1 MEWPWK
7 NRGNTLKCCGNTF
20 KNMERCKKKRG
31 RRSHQKLYFL
41 LCWIWNHEQNNIIQM
56 CNFLMRDWQCS
67 KPSVVEVCIDYLV
80 GGIPTPLKNMSS
92 SLGII
97 LPNWM
102 ENKIHV
108 PNHQPDY
115 IPPGLL
121 LGVLLELIETIIEGW
136 SDRWDIWG
144 LHRCKAFGGPFVQ
157 RPPFVRPLE
166 PWGIWW
172 FKNIYIYN
180 MDLVYIYIYTY
191 NYYISII
198 SLWIQVPS

>member
-1 MEWPWK
+1 MSHGMAVEEPWEYVEMPWK
-7 NRGNTLKCCGNTF
+7 HVQKTLKGVN
-20 KNMERCKKKRG
+20 KAWKA
-31 RRSHQKLYFL
+31 SHQKWYFL
-41 LCWIWNHEQNNIIQM
+41 LCWIWNHEQDNIIQM
-56 CNFLMRDWQCS
+56 CNFLMHDRQCS

-136 SDRWDIWG
+136 SDRWDLWG

-157 RPPFVRPLE
+157 RPPCVRPLE

-172 FKNIYIYN
+172 
-180 MDLVYIYIYTY
+180 
-191 NYYISII
+191 
-198 SLWIQVPS
+198 